1 MRPWM
6 WVLLSTVLLLS
17 ACRRNETPPP
27 LPRPVQVQPVV
38 MRDAGGFDAYAGEVR
53 AHWEADLSF
62 RIPGKLTVR
71 RVDIGSTVKRGDVLA
86 RLDPEDLTLR
96 RRASA
101 AALAAA
107 KADAATA
114 TAERDRYRELL
125 TQKLVG
131 QSLFDAKQNAWELA
145 QARLKQ
151 AEAEDRV
158 SRNQAGYAVLRAERA
173 GVVTAVFAEAG
184 QVVAAGQP
192 VLRMARPEEKE
203 VRISISEDRIRAVQ
217 VGAPATI
224 RLSSD
229 SRAIFRGTVSEVG
242 AAADPATRTYPVRI
256 RLEAPDQ
263 RVSLGMSVL
272 AVLGESSGERLALVP
287 LQAVIEREGQRQVW
301 VVDRAALTVS
311 PRPVTLG
318 KFREDGAEVLEG
330 LSDGE
335 LIVTAGVHLLQPG
348 QAVRLLDGAGTAP
361 APAAAQPAATP
372 AAAAAEAAPAAP
384 AQAD

>member
-1 MRPWM
+1 MKRLALIVP
-6 WVLLSTVLLLS
+6 LLLVTLLP
-17 ACRRNETPPP
+17 ACRQTDAPPP
-27 LPRPVQVQPVV
+27 LPRPVQVQAVA
-38 MRDAGGFDAYAGEVR
+38 MRDAGGFDAYAGEIR

-62 RIPGKLTVR
+62 RVSGKLTVR
-71 RVDIGSTVKRGDVLA
+71 PVDIGSRVKKDQVLA

-107 KADAATA
+107 RADAATA
-114 TAERDRYRELL
+114 TAERDRYRELVAK
-125 TQKLVG
+125 KLVG
-131 QSLFDAKQNAWELA
+131 QSLFDAKQNALELA

-158 SRNQAGYAVLRAERA
+158 SRNQAGYAVLRAERDA
-173 GVVTAVFAEAG
+173 VVTAVFAEAG

-192 VLRMARPEEKE
+192 VLRMARPEQKE
-203 VRISISEDRIRAVQ
+203 VRISISEDRIRDVK
-217 VGAPATI
+217 VGAAAKI
-224 RLSSD
+224 RLSTD
-229 SRAIFRGTVSEVG
+229 SSAVYRGTISEVG
-242 AAADPATRTYPVRI
+242 ASADPATRTYPVRI
-256 RLEAPDQ
+256 RLDSPDE

-272 AVLGESSGERLALVP
+272 AVLGETSDRQLALVP
-287 LQAVIEREGQRQVW
+287 MQAVTEREGQRLVW

-330 LSDGE
+330 LTEGE

-348 QAVRLLDGAGTAP
+348 QAVRLLDGAATATP
-361 APAAAQPAATP
+361 APAAVAEPVAAPAP
-372 AAAAAEAAPAAP
+372 PAAPAAP

>member
-1 MRPWM
+1 MNFRRLGGM
-6 WVLLSTVLLLS
+6 ALLLAFLLAGCQRS
-17 ACRRNETPPP
+17 EAPAP
-27 LPRPVQVQPVV
+27 LPRPVQVQAVSL
-38 MRDAGGFDAYAGEVR
+38 RDAGGFDAYAGEVR

-62 RIPGKLTVR
+62 RLPGKLIAR
-71 RVDIGSTVKRGDVLA
+71 PVDIGSRVKRDQVIA

-107 KADAATA
+107 RADAATA

-125 TQKLVG
+125 AQKLVG

-158 SRNQAGYAVLRAERA
+158 SRNQAQYAVLRADRE

-192 VLRMARPEEKE
+192 VLRMARPEQKE
-203 VRISISEDRIRAVQ
+203 VRISVSEDRIRTVS
-217 VGAPATI
+217 VGMPALV

-229 SRAIFRGTVSEVG
+229 SGASYAGRITEVG

-256 RLEAPDQ
+256 RLEAPDE

-272 AVLGESSGERLALVP
+272 AVLGETGGPPLALVP
-287 LQAVIEREGQRQVW
+287 LQAVIEREGLRQVW
-301 VVDRAALTVS
+301 VVDRERLTVS

-330 LSDGE
+330 LAEGE
-335 LIVTAGVHLLQPG
+335 LIVTAGVHLLLPG
-348 QAVRLLDGAGTAP
+348 QAVRLLDGAGARPSSGSSAP
-361 APAAAQPAATP
+361 AS
-372 AAAAAEAAPAAP
+372 P
-384 AQAD
+384 AQVD

>member
-1 MRPWM
+1 MKTWIWALPLAAM
-6 WVLLSTVLLLS
+6 LFLS
-17 ACRRNETPPP
+17 ACRQAEAPAA
-27 LPRPVQVQPVV
+27 LPRPVQVQAVTL
-38 MRDAGGFDAYAGEVR
+38 RDAGAFDAYAGEVR

-62 RIPGKLTVR
+62 RIAGKLIAR
-71 RVDIGSTVKRGDVLA
+71 PVDIGSQVKRDQVIA
-86 RLDPEDLTLR
+86 RLDPEDLGLR

-107 KADAATA
+107 RADAATA
-114 TAERDRYRELL
+114 SAERDRYRELL
-125 TQKLVG
+125 AQKLVG

-145 QARLKQ
+145 QARLQQ

-158 SRNQAGYAVLRAERA
+158 SRNQARYAVLRAERE

-192 VLRMARPEEKE
+192 VLRMARPEQKE
-203 VRISISEDRIRAVQ
+203 VRISVSEDRIRTVR
-217 VGAPATI
+217 VGMPAMV

-229 SRAIFRGTVSEVG
+229 AAAVYQGKISEVG

-256 RLEAPDQ
+256 RLEAPDE
-263 RVSLGMSVL
+263 RVSLGMSVM
-272 AVLGESSGERLALVP
+272 AVLGESGGQRLALVP

-301 VVDRAALTVS
+301 VVDREPLTVS

-330 LSDGE
+330 LAEGE

-348 QAVRLLDGAGTAP
+348 QKVRLLDGAGASPATAP
-361 APAAAQPAATP
+361 S
-372 AAAAAEAAPAAP
+372 AP

>member
-1 MRPWM
+1 MKRVSGWF
-6 WVLLSTVLLLS
+6 WGGVVGSVLSLS
-17 ACRRNETPPP
+17 ACRQAEAPAP
-27 LPRPVQVQPVV
+27 LPRPVQVQAVSL
-38 MRDAGGFDAYAGEVR
+38 RDAGGFDAYAGEVR

-62 RIPGKLTVR
+62 RLAGKLIAR
-71 RVDIGSTVKRGDVLA
+71 PVDIGSRVKRDQVIA

-107 KADAATA
+107 RADAATA

-125 TQKLVG
+125 AQKLVG

-145 QARLKQ
+145 QARLQQ

-158 SRNQAGYAVLRAERA
+158 SRNQAQYAVLRAERE

-192 VLRMARPEEKE
+192 VLRMARPEQKE
-203 VRISISEDRIRAVQ
+203 VRISVSEDRIRTVS
-217 VGAPATI
+217 VGMPALV

-229 SRAIFRGTVSEVG
+229 SGASYAGRISEVG

-256 RLEAPDQ
+256 RLEAPDE

-272 AVLGESSGERLALVP
+272 AVLGESGGPPVALVP
-287 LQAVIEREGQRQVW
+287 LQAVIERDGQRQVW
-301 VVDRAALTVS
+301 VVDRERLTVS

-318 KFREDGAEVLEG
+318 KFREDGAEVRDG
-330 LSDGE
+330 LAEGE
-335 LIVTAGVHLLQPG
+335 LIVTAGVHLLLPG
-348 QAVRLLDGAGTAP
+348 QAVRLLDGAASGGTAP
-361 APAAAQPAATP
+361 AAAKPAS
-372 AAAAAEAAPAAP
+372 AAP
-384 AQAD
+384 AQVD

>member
-1 MRPWM
+1 MRAWM
-6 WVLLSTVLLLS
+6 WVLLGTVLLLS

-38 MRDAGGFDAYAGEVR
+38 LRDAGGFDAYAGEVR

-86 RLDPEDLTLR
+86 RLDPEDLALR
-96 RRASA
+96 QRASA

-125 TQKLVG
+125 AQKLVG

-158 SRNQAGYAVLRAERA
+158 SRNQARYAVLRAERA
-173 GVVTAVFAEAG
+173 GVVTAVFAEVG

-192 VLRMARPEEKE
+192 VLRMAQPEQKE
-203 VRISISEDRIRAVQ
+203 VRISVSEDRIRAVH
-217 VGAPATI
+217 VGMPALI
-224 RLSSD
+224 RLSADTS
-229 SRAIFRGTVSEVG
+229 ATFRGTISEVG

-256 RLEAPDQ
+256 RLDAPDE

-272 AVLGESSGERLALVP
+272 AVLGETTGRQLALVP

-301 VVDRAALTVS
+301 VVDRERLTVS

-335 LIVTAGVHLLQPG
+335 LIVTTGVHLLQPG
-348 QAVRLLDGAGTAP
+348 QAVRLLDGAGTSAPAP
-361 APAAAQPAATP
+361 APAAK
-372 AAAAAEAAPAAP
+372 AAAAEPAPG
-384 AQAD
+384 QAD

>member
-1 MRPWM
+1 MRTWILGLP
-6 WVLLSTVLLLS
+6 LAALLLLS
-17 ACRRNETPPP
+17 ACRQTEAPAP
-27 LPRPVQVQPVV
+27 LPRPVQVQAVT

-62 RIPGKLTVR
+62 RIPGKLIAR
-71 RVDIGSTVKRGDVLA
+71 RVDIGSTVDQGDVLA

-125 TQKLVG
+125 AQKLVG

-158 SRNQAGYAVLRAERA
+158 SRNQARYAVLRAERA

-192 VLRMARPEEKE
+192 VLRMARPEQKE
-203 VRISISEDRIRAVQ
+203 VRISVSEDRIRAVK
-217 VGAPATI
+217 VGATAMI
-224 RLSSD
+224 RLATD
-229 SRAIFRGTVSEVG
+229 TEATYRGTISEVG

-256 RLEAPDQ
+256 RIEAPDE

-272 AVLGESSGERLALVP
+272 AALGESSGRQLALVP

-301 VVDRAALTVS
+301 VVDPQALTVS

-330 LSDGE
+330 LAEGE

-348 QAVRLLDGAGTAP
+348 QKVRLLDGAGATAS
-361 APAAAQPAATP
+361 APTP
-372 AAAAAEAAPAAP
+372 AAVTPTEATAP